1 MLLADALVEDLEA
14 DVKEMRGIEFT
25 PIWFDSLGAKSMC
38 TLVKTSDVS
47 VIIDPGVAVMQPRFP
62 ASLEQ
67 KLRWMYEAKSTIKAA
82 CKDADLIV
90 VSHYHHDHY
99 MNFDEGIYDGKLVLA
114 KDPNRYI
121 NDSQRLRA
129 EKLYGE
135 FTEHLLGRRL
145 EELERCRKAE
155 RFPDPMDSLPKA
167 RSMSY
172 GEYTKRKTKLIEKG
186 RKWFLK
192 RVERWN
198 SWKLIPELKSE
209 NCKVLFSDGRAYTFG
224 GTKLRFSR
232 PLFHGIEYA
241 RVGWVIATTI
251 VKGEEKLIHTS
262 DLEGPVIEDQAE
274 WIIEENPDVLILDG
288 PSTYLIPYMLNL
300 INLRRAVKNL
310 CRILEE
316 AENLKLVIYDHHL
329 LRDRRFKDRVR
340 EVYQKALEVG
350 VEVTTAA
357 EYLGEEPAI
366 LRV

>member
-1 MLLADALVEDLEA
+1 MPKID
-14 DVKEMRGIEFT
+14 FT
-25 PIWFDSLGAKSMC
+25 PVWFDSLGAKSMC

-47 VIIDPGVAVMQPRFP
+47 VVIDPGVAVMQPSFP
-62 ASLEQ
+62 ASREQ
-67 KLRWMYEAKSTIKAA
+67 KLRWMVEARSAIKAA
-82 CKDADLIV
+82 CSEADLIV

-99 MNFDEGIYDGKLVLA
+99 MSFDEGIYDGKIVLA

-129 EKLYGE
+129 EELYGE
-135 FTEHLLGRRL
+135 FAEALLGRRL
-145 EELERCRKAE
+145 EELERYREAE
-155 RFPDPMDSLPKA
+155 SFPDPMELLPKA
-167 RSMSY
+167 RSLSY
-172 GEYTKRKTKLIEKG
+172 GNYAERKTELLEKG

-198 SWKLIPELKSE
+198 SWKLIPELKSK
-209 NCKVLFSDGRAYTFG
+209 NCRVLFSDGKEYVFG
-224 GTKLRFSR
+224 ETKLRFSR
-232 PLFHGIEYA
+232 PFFHGIEYA

-251 VKGEEKLIHTS
+251 LKGGEKLIHTS

-274 WIIEENPDVLILDG
+274 WIIKENPDILILDG

-300 INLRRAVKNL
+300 INLRRAVRNL
-310 CRILEE
+310 CKIIEE
-316 AENLKLVIYDHHL
+316 AENLSLVIYDHHL

-340 EVYQKALEVG
+340 EVYEKSLEVG

-357 EYLGEEPAI
+357 EYLGKDPAI